1 MKTLLCAAAG
11 LAALLAAGQANAQS
25 DWTGPYIGA
34 VAGWSSQAEADDET
48 IQFDTNLDGTFGD
61 TVRTGAGANAFSPGF
76 CNGSTSSPTPAGG
89 CDEMD
94 DGFEFGA
101 RAGYDWQFGSFVV
114 GVVGE
119 AVRTDVQDSVT
130 AFSTTPAAYTMTREL
145 DGLVAARLRGGFAF
159 GNTLA
164 YATGGY
170 AMGKIDHRFSTTN
183 TANVFTQRESDEDYA
198 DGWQLG
204 GGLEHQITPDV
215 SLGLEYLYT
224 SLQDDGAR
232 VRASGG
238 PVNGP
243 FTATNVAGT
252 DFQRTNEDFEVHSV
266 RVAAT
271 YRF

>member
-1 MKTLLCAAAG
+1 MKIAFAAGAAVLAFASQAAAQG
-11 LAALLAAGQANAQS
+11 A
-25 DWTGPYIGA
+25 WTGPYVGA
-34 VAGWSSQAEADDET
+34 VAGWGSQAEADDET
-48 IQFDTNLDGTFGD
+48 VRFDTNLDGVFGD
-61 TVRTGAGANAFSPGF
+61 TVRTAAGANAFSPGF
-76 CNGSTSSPTPAGG
+76 CDGSTSSATPASA
-89 CDEMD
+89 CQEDD
-94 DGFEFGA
+94 DGFEFGV

-114 GVVGE
+114 GILGE

-130 AFSTTPAAYTMTREL
+130 AFSTTPAAYAMTREL
-145 DGLVAARLRGGFAF
+145 DGLVAARLRGGVAF

-170 AMGKIDHRFSTTN
+170 AMGKIDHRFATTN

-204 GGLEHQITPDV
+204 GGVEHRFTPEV

-224 SLQDDGAR
+224 SLQDDGAS

-238 PVNGP
+238 PVGGP
-243 FTATNVAGT
+243 FTATNGSGT
-252 DFQRTNEDFEVHSV
+252 DFRRTNEDFEVHSV